1 MEKGR
6 VLVQDNKGVFLK
18 MFKRRFKDEFDF
30 FESSF
35 STKNELANFDR
46 SIFVVYDKFELIEY
60 LNMDKKGSNVLVC
73 LFNKQLY
80 SSLLFLEEMNN
91 LILLDE
97 SRTRA
102 EIIKDLKLYFN
113 KKSEAIEKTKKTV
126 FTNSTI
132 FQTQFH
138 NFHKAMFFLS

>member
-1 MEKGR
+1 MEKKR

-18 MFKRRFKDEFDF
+18 MFKRTFKDEFNF
-30 FESSF
+30 FEKSF
-35 STKNELANFDR
+35 SFINECASFDR
-46 SIFVVYDKFELIEY
+46 SIFVVYDKSELIEY
-60 LNMDKKGSNVLVC
+60 LNMDNKGSNVLVC

-80 SSLLFLEEMNN
+80 GSLVFLEEMNN

-97 SRTRA
+97 SKTKS
-102 EIIKDLKLYFN
+102 EIIKDLKAYFN
-113 KKSEAIEKTKKTV
+113 KKSDETEIKKTV
-126 FTNSTI
+126 FGNSTI

>member
-1 MEKGR
+1 MEKES

-18 MFKRRFKDEFDF
+18 MFKRTFKDEFDF
-30 FESSF
+30 FVNSF
-35 STKNELANFDR
+35 SKKVASANFDR
-46 SIFVVYDKFELIEY
+46 FIYVVYDKTELIEY
-60 LNMDKKGSNVLVC
+60 LSMDTKGSNVLVC

-80 SSLLFLEEMNN
+80 GSLLFLEEVNN

-97 SRTRA
+97 SKTKP
-102 EIIKDLKLYFN
+102 EIIKDLKVYFN
-113 KKSEAIEKTKKTV
+113 RKSDATERTKQTA

-138 NFHKAMFFLS
+138 DFHKAMFFLS